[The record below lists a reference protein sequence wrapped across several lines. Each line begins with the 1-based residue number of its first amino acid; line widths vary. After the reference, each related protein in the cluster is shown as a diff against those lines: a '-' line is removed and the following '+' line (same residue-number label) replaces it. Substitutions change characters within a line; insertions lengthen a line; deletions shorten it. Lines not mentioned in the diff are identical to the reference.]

1 LPDPEPA
8 LEGMVRA
15 AKPGGAVAVEDIQFT
30 GHFSYPACPAFDRYV
45 TLYQDVVRYKS
56 GDPNIGPRLLGMF
69 LDSGLMDVEM
79 EVIQPSFRE
88 GPGKRIAS
96 VTMEHIREAV
106 VGAGLAS
113 HEDINKFVTE
123 INSYVDEPRTNFE
136 LAENFSVMGEEA

>member
-1 LPDPEPA
+1 
-8 LEGMVRA
+8 
-15 AKPGGAVAVEDIQFT
+15 
-30 GHFSYPACPAFDRYV
+30 V

-123 INSYVDEPRTNFE
+123 INSYVDDPRTNFE